1 MENGETKRKNNGDTK
16 RRSVFGKIF
25 EPPTDFFALLNQQ
38 AAKTIEGMR
47 ALVDWLLHEDSAERC
62 ETVRELEAEADVIKL
77 DVAKRLFESF
87 ITPIDRED
95 IYDLSQRLDEVINGA
110 KAIAREIEAFDTKPS
125 LHPEI
130 LEMANMLVEG
140 TECLVASFAA
150 LPTDRL
156 EAQRQ
161 AKMASK
167 SNTRLSKIY
176 RRAMR
181 DLFHTTDIKII
192 LRVKEVYKAMLN
204 CGEKIDVV
212 GERLCHAIVKL
223 V

>member
-1 MENGETKRKNNGDTK
+1 MDNGETKRK
-16 RRSVFGKIF
+16 SFFGQIF
-25 EPPTDFFALLNQQ
+25 EPPTDFYALLNQQ

-62 ETVRELEAEADVIKL
+62 QTVRELESEADQIKL
-77 DVAKRLFESF
+77 NVAKRLVESF

-110 KAIAREIEAFDTKPS
+110 KAIAREIEAFETKPS

-130 LEMANMLVEG
+130 LEMANMLVDG
-140 TECLVASFAA
+140 TACLVASFAA
-150 LPTDRL
+150 LRTDRL
-156 EAQRQ
+156 EAQKQ
-161 AKMASK
+161 AQAASK
-167 SNTRLSKIY
+167 SFNKLSKIY

-181 DLFHTTDIKII
+181 DLFHGDDIKTI

-204 CGEKIDVV
+204 CGEKIDIV
-212 GERLCHAIVKL
+212 GERLSHAIVKL